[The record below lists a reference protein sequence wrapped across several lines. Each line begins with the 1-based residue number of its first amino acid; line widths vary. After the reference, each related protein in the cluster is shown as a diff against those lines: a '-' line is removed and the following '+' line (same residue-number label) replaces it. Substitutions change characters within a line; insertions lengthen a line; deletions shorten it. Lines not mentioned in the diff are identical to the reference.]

1 MLLLADRKRAIVAG
15 ILFILATGMG
25 FVGDGIL
32 GDRLRDPDLL
42 GAIRADRSWLILAV
56 LAKFCGA
63 AASAGIAMSLYPVL
77 RRHAEGLALGAVCF
91 RLIEGAFY
99 LISSLCR
106 LSLVPLAAEF
116 TKAGSASAGHAREL
130 GALTLAIGDWAGFGL
145 AVIAFCVGASM
156 YYYVFFRTRLVPRWL
171 SLWGFLALALL
182 LAMLIL
188 NMLEGTIK
196 PSGIRLVLAAPIA
209 IQEMVLA
216 VWLIAKGFDP
226 AAETAK

>member
-1 MLLLADRKRAIVAG
+1 MLLLADRKRAIGAG
-15 ILFILATGMG
+15 VLFILATGMG
-25 FVGDGIL
+25 LLGDGIL

-42 GAIRADRSWLILAV
+42 GAISADRSWLILAAF
-56 LAKFCGA
+56 AKLLGA
-63 AASAGIAMSLYPVL
+63 AASAGIAISLYPVL
-77 RRHAEGLALGAVCF
+77 RRHAEGLALGSVCF
-91 RLIEGAFY
+91 RLIEGVFY

-116 TKAGSASAGHAREL
+116 TKAGSAFAGQAREL

-145 AVIAFCVGASM
+145 AVIAFCIGASM
-156 YYYVFFRTRLVPRWL
+156 YYYVFFKTRLVPRWL
-171 SLWGFLALALL
+171 SLWGLFALAIL

-196 PSGIRLVLAAPIA
+196 PSGIRLILAMPIFA
-209 IQEMVLA
+209 QEIVLA

-226 AAETAK
+226 VAETAK

>member
-1 MLLLADRKRAIVAG
+1 MLLLADRKRAISAG
-15 ILFILATGMG
+15 VLFILATGMG
-25 FVGDGIL
+25 LVGDGIL
-32 GDRLRDPDLL
+32 GDRLRDPGFL
-42 GAIRADRSWLILAV
+42 GAISMDRSWLILASLV
-56 LAKFCGA
+56 KFFGA
-63 AASAGIAMSLYPVL
+63 AASAGIAISLYPVL
-77 RRHAEGLALGAVCF
+77 RRHAEGLALGSVCF

-99 LISSLCR
+99 LISCLCR

-116 TKAGSASAGHAREL
+116 TKAGSAFAGQAREL

-156 YYYVFFRTRLVPRWL
+156 YYYVFFKTRLVPRWL
-171 SLWGFLALALL
+171 SLWGLIALAIL

-196 PSGIRLVLAAPIA
+196 PSGIGLLLAMPIFA
-209 IQEMVLA
+209 QEIVLA

-226 AAETAK
+226 VAETAK